1 MCLFV
6 DSLCV
11 LCNRIPI
18 MDQVIIIRRSL
29 QGMDL
34 PDICQFS
41 YNTAFYRPFNSRKSS
56 QNRLKGTPPPIM
68 AIVTNISYDWDGE
81 QSAGVVCKIHQ
92 SLLSTSPPFLH
103 SCITCTFEEVAQQR
117 FFVFQYSTFILLFQ

>member
-18 MDQVIIIRRSL
+18 MDQVIIIQRSL

-56 QNRLKGTPPPIM
+56 QNRPKGTPPLVVVV
-68 AIVTNISYDWDGE
+68 VTMSSMIGMESRVQRWCAKYINP
-81 QSAGVVCKIHQ
+81 C
-92 SLLSTSPPFLH
+92 SPPLLLFLH
-103 SCITCTFEEVAQQR
+103 SYITCTFEEVAQQR